1 MLTLDERFTF
11 QGQSVAWG
19 SIGDGAPVILI
30 HGFPWSAQAW
40 RNIAPWIAKTHKVYF
55 FDMLGCGLSE
65 KHENQTVSENVQ
77 SDLLEALVEHW
88 QLDKPQARRT
98 AWLFHQRNRI
108 RFIASNRC
116 RRGSPVR
123 LTLLRTCCTSRG
135 SFRWTTSLCT

>member
-65 KHENQTVSENVQ
+65 KHENQSVSENVQ
-77 SDLLEALVEHW
+77 SDLLEGLVEHW
-88 QLDKPQARRT
+88 QLDKPQVVLSLMSFAFCLRQRRI
-98 AWLFHQRNRI
+98 HGRK
-108 RFIASNRC
+108 
-116 RRGSPVR
+116 GKK
-123 LTLLRTCCTSRG
+123 
-135 SFRWTTSLCT
+135 